1 MNNHNWMSDERIRTI
16 EHNKIQFLQK
26 LVFESNNLTEKEKMP
41 FLLALASRS
50 QKEHIKFSSNEINI
64 IVDVI
69 KDYATQEELQKIDK
83 ILRFFNEK

>member
-41 FLLALASRS
+41 FLLALASRY